1 MFQLRIPDDI
11 PQLLV
16 AVVEAEDVVIQ
27 AASDELRRVCED
39 AVRRVLTG
47 GMAGGEPRRRAVRDL
62 LRSGGFKP
70 SGRSK
75 PAQEYLLR
83 TVQEAGVLPAISNAV
98 DLINLLSLQSGLPI
112 SLVSLDRVGP
122 QLAIRFGRPGERFVF
137 NRAGQELS
145 LDGLLCLCAEREGVS
160 EPVGTPVKDSLQA
173 KVDETDRHVVAC
185 IYASRTAVPRDEL
198 GSWSEQLAAGFARH
212 CAAAALRTLVLPE

>member
-1 MFQLRIPDDI
+1 MFQLRIADDI

-16 AVVEAEDVVIQ
+16 ALVEAENVVIQ
-27 AASDELRRVCED
+27 AASDELRRVCD
-39 AVRRVLTG
+39 DGMRNVLTL
-47 GMAGGEPRRRAVRDL
+47 GMAGGERRRTAVRDL

-83 TVQEAGVLPAISNAV
+83 TVHEAGALPAISNAV
-98 DLINLLSLQSGLPI
+98 DLINLVSLQSGLPI

-122 QLAIRFGRPGERFVF
+122 QLAIRFGRPGERYVF

-145 LDGLLCLCAEREGVS
+145 LDGLLCLCAEREGVA

-173 KVDETDRHVVAC
+173 KVDEADRHVAAC
-185 IYASRTAVPRDEL
+185 IYASQAAVPRAEL
-198 GSWSEQLAAGFARH
+198 RSWSEQLGAGFVRY
-212 CAAAALRTLVLPE
+212 CAATAFRTLVLPE